1 MKHEIITGK
10 LILHGSLSLEEI
22 QDLKEVMESN
32 ISGNSENMVID
43 LTNIESIDT
52 SVVQFFVS
60 FKIDFEKKDKNVH
73 FINFSDSLRKDI
85 ELLSLEG
92 FFDEATHTGV
102 T

>member
-1 MKHEIITGK
+1 MKHEIINEQ

-22 QDLKEVMESN
+22 HDLKEVMDKN
-32 ISGNSENMVID
+32 ISGNSRNMVID

-60 FKIDFEKKDKNVH
+60 FKIDFEKQDKSVQ
-73 FINFSDSLRKDI
+73 FINLADSLKKNI

-102 T
+102 I